1 MYDLTKNEEL
11 ILISIWKLRDQAYGI
26 SIKEDFRKITGKA
39 LNYGSMYN
47 TLFQL
52 LKKGYI
58 ASRESLPLSKRGGR
72 RKVLYSLTAEGEKA
86 LSHARKIQRLAWE
99 NVTDF
104 SFEEKK

>member
-1 MYDLTKNEEL
+1 MYDLTKNEEM
-11 ILISIWKLRDQAYGI
+11 ILISIWKLKDQAYGI

-52 LKKGYI
+52 IKKGYI

-72 RKVLYSLTAEGEKA
+72 RKILYSLTFEGEKA
-86 LSHARKIQRLAWE
+86 LSHARKIQKLAWE

-104 SFEEKK
+104 SFEEK

>member
-1 MYDLTKNEEL
+1 MYDLTKNEEM
-11 ILISIWKLRDQAYGI
+11 ILISIWKLKDQAYGI

-52 LKKGYI
+52 IKKGYI

-72 RKVLYSLTAEGEKA
+72 RKILYTLTSEGEKA
-86 LSHARKIQRLAWE
+86 LSHARKIQKLAWE

-104 SFEEKK
+104 SFEEK

>member
-1 MYDLTKNEEL
+1 MYDLTKNEEM
-11 ILISIWKLRDQAYGI
+11 ILISIWKLKDQAYGI

-72 RKVLYSLTAEGEKA
+72 RKILYSLTSEGEKA
-86 LSHARKIQRLAWE
+86 LSHARKIQKLAWE

-104 SFEEKK
+104 SFEEK